1 MTRSSPVSAELV
13 RALDRLWFAPLG
25 AGLRAAVSSA
35 AGMLSPVWCIGC
47 AEQDVVLCP
56 PCAEDL
62 HLLTRAPFA
71 AEEQALALPLLLE
84 EQEMTVLPVSAA
96 ARYEALVARSVLA
109 FKDHGAIGL
118 GAALGPGLARALR
131 LALQRAAEPGA
142 PTPEPAP
149 GPALGRAA
157 GAESQAESRP
167 AAGPATGPEP
177 TPEPEAAPGA
187 EPGAALSRVW
197 LLVSPPPSLGS
208 RLSRGFDPVQVLLRH
223 ALGATGGEL
232 DHRGQ
237 RLRPGP
243 GLVRPS
249 RTATLGTLNPR
260 NARQKTRGAQARR
273 RRSVGS
279 IALTRRGRA
288 LLPGAEVLLVDDV
301 LTSGS
306 TLAELHRVLSCA
318 GARVH
323 GAAVFAAAPGPGA
336 AMESSLVRAS
346 PEA

>member
-1 MTRSSPVSAELV
+1 M
-13 RALDRLWFAPLG
+13 
-25 AGLRAAVSSA
+25 
-35 AGMLSPVWCIGC
+35 
-47 AEQDVVLCP
+47 VLCP
-56 PCAEDL
+56 LCAEDL

-71 AEEQALALPLLLE
+71 AEEQAMALPLLLE

-131 LALQRAAEPGA
+131 LALERAAEPGA
-142 PTPEPAP
+142 PTPEPAH
-149 GPALGRAA
+149 GPAPGRAA
-157 GAESQAESRP
+157 GAESLAEPRP

-177 TPEPEAAPGA
+177 SAEPEAEPEAAPGA
-187 EPGAALSRVW
+187 EPGAVRPRVW
-197 LLVSPPPSLGS
+197 WLVSPPSSLRS

-232 DHRGQ
+232 EYRGH

-249 RTATLGTLNPR
+249 RTATLGSLNPR
-260 NARQKTRGAQARR
+260 HARQKSRGAQARR

-336 AMESSLVRAS
+336 AKESSLVRAS